1 MNSKIIK
8 VMELGE
14 LIFELDLSGKRLSE
28 VDQLLQKRWG
38 SVMIVSRGKMVDAG
52 LLPRITAR
60 DSGGKL
66 IGLATFQV
74 DKENNS
80 CEIVS
85 VDALVLGVGIGSEL
99 LKKVE
104 TEAKKVGC
112 RRMWMITS
120 NDNQD
125 AAAFY
130 IKRGYRLIT
139 IHLNALNKSRKLK
152 SQIPLTGKYGIPL
165 CDEWEFEKRLLLD

>member
-1 MNSKIIK
+1 MGLEGL
-8 VMELGE
+8 V
-14 LIFELDLSGKRLSE
+14 FELDLSGQRLPE
-28 VDQLLQKRWG
+28 VDRLLQERWG
-38 SVMIVSRGKMVDAG
+38 SEMIVSKGKMVDAG
-52 LLPRITAR
+52 LLPRITAK

-66 IGLATFQV
+66 IGLATFQI

-112 RRMWMITS
+112 RRIWMITS
-120 NDNQD
+120 NDNPE

-130 IKRGYRLIT
+130 IKRGYRLIA
-139 IHLNALNKSRKLK
+139 IYLNAFNKSRKLK

-165 CDEWEFEKRLLLD
+165 RDEWEFEKLIQ